1 MSKEQYGISRHEMKL
16 VEQAAKRRE
25 ALRNE
30 YLKLRTNPHRH
41 ATGEGGF
48 VFDPAIQRFAS
59 MRMTRYDH
67 FRPTPKTSL
76 YGLALTVIPFLAITY
91 FIKGKRDEQEHKY
104 RTGQVA
110 YKDRSFKFQ

>member
-48 VFDPAIQRFAS
+48 VVCSIISILFTLTTLKIYVLN
-59 MRMTRYDH
+59 MIH
-67 FRPTPKTSL
+67 FL
-76 YGLALTVIPFLAITY
+76 
-91 FIKGKRDEQEHKY
+91 
-104 RTGQVA
+104 
-110 YKDRSFKFQ
+110 